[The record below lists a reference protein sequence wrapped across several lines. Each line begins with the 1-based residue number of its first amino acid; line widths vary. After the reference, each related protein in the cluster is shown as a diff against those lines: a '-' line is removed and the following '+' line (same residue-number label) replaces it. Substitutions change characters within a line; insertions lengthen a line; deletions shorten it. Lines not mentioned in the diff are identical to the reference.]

1 MFAVFDPARKV
12 LIRVFALFTV
22 LAVAACEPVA
32 LGGGGPSINTD
43 KPVPV
48 ALLVPAGS
56 GQAGD
61 NALAQSL
68 ENAARLAIADLE
80 GVKIDLRVYA
90 TAGNS
95 TTAANVA
102 GEAVK
107 DGAKVI
113 LGPVFSESAQAA
125 GAVAA
130 SRGVNVLAFSNNTT
144 IAGGNVFVLGST
156 FQNTASRL
164 VNYSA
169 SQGRTNM
176 LVLHANNLSG
186 QIGKQAIDSA
196 ISRRGIGNAGS
207 VAYEFSQNGVV
218 QAVATVR
225 DSVRDSGANAIFMD
239 ADTSGAL
246 PLFQQLLPEAG
257 VDKEEVRFIGLTRW
271 DIPSQT
277 LALPGVQEGWFAL
290 PDPNMTAAY
299 QARYQSAY
307 GESPHP
313 ISGLAY
319 DGIAAIGALV
329 KAGHSDALTV
339 GALTQGAGFQGV
351 NGIFRLRPDGTNE
364 RGLAVATVRD
374 KQVVVIDPAPRSFG
388 GPGF

>member
-12 LIRVFALFTV
+12 LIRVLALFALLT
-22 LAVAACEPVA
+22 VAACQPVS
-32 LGGGGPSINTD
+32 LGGSGPSINTD

-61 NALAQSL
+61 EALAKSL
-68 ENAARLAIADLE
+68 ENAARLAIADLQ

-90 TAGNS
+90 TAGS
-95 TTAANVA
+95 AATAATVA
-102 GEAVK
+102 GEAIK

-113 LGPVFSESAQAA
+113 LGPVFAESANAA
-125 GAVAA
+125 GQVAA
-130 SRGVNVLAFSNNTT
+130 GRGINVLAFSNNTT

-156 FQNTASRL
+156 FQNTANRL
-164 VNYSA
+164 VGYAA

-176 LVLHANNLSG
+176 LVLHATNLSG
-186 QIGKQAIDSA
+186 QVGKQAIDAA
-196 ISRRGIGNAGS
+196 IARRGISNAGS
-207 VAYEFSQNGVV
+207 VPYEFSQNGVV
-218 QAVATVR
+218 QAVSTVR
-225 DSVRDSGANAIFMD
+225 DNVRSSGANAIFMD

-257 VDKEEVRFIGLTRW
+257 IDKEEVRFIGLTRW
-271 DIPSQT
+271 DIPPQT
-277 LALPGVQEGWFAL
+277 LSLPGVQEGWFAL

-307 GESPHP
+307 GDTPHP

-364 RGLAVATVRD
+364 RGLAVATVRE

-388 GPGF
+388 GPEF